1 MTISTNYVII
11 MENIRREWY
20 LSMENKQSNSII
32 PRPQWTVPLYSKKQI
47 DKAGKIIS
55 DSNSTDEEKKQALE
69 IINNWR
75 SSHAYPLQIIAK
87 NLRDNNKQ
95 ALVVQ
100 RLKRLDSIVGKL
112 KRNNNQER
120 MSLYK
125 MQDIGGCRVIV
136 DTIDDVYKAEEQFA
150 KSRIRHEKKHF
161 KDYIKEPKKSGYRS
175 YHVVYKYHSDKND
188 TYNKNM
194 LIEIQFRTKLQHLWA
209 TALETMGIYTKQNL
223 KASEGEEGIL
233 RFFTVISSYLALL
246 EGTPVCPNTSDNLD
260 ELVEEIKYLNKKY
273 KIQKKLL
280 SIRATINYI
289 KNEGSNGG
297 TKYAYYILLLDTKE
311 ENRLQVFPYT
321 KSHFDLATKSYD
333 AIESRHDPDIDVVLV
348 SAESLEALRQAY
360 PNYFADIEEFVKII
374 IKICK

>member
-32 PRPQWTVPLYSKKQI
+32 PRPQWAVPLYSKKQI

-136 DTIDDVYKAEEQFA
+136 DTIDEVYKAEEQFA
-150 KSRIRHEKKHF
+150 KSRIRHERKHH

-175 YHVVYKYHSDKND
+175 FHVVYKYHSDKND

-209 TALETMGIYTKQNL
+209 TAL
-223 KASEGEEGIL
+223 
-233 RFFTVISSYLALL
+233 FT
-246 EGTPVCPNTSDNLD
+246 
-260 ELVEEIKYLNKKY
+260 
-273 KIQKKLL
+273 
-280 SIRATINYI
+280 R
-289 KNEGSNGG
+289 
-297 TKYAYYILLLDTKE
+297 
-311 ENRLQVFPYT
+311 R
-321 KSHFDLATKSYD
+321 
-333 AIESRHDPDIDVVLV
+333 
-348 SAESLEALRQAY
+348 
-360 PNYFADIEEFVKII
+360 
-374 IKICK
+374 